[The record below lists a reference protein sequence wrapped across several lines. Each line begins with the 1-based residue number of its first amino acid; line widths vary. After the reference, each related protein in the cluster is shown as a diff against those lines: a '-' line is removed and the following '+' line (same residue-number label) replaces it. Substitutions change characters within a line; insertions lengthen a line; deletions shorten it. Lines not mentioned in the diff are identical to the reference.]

1 MGFPGDYTPP
11 SRFVKAAYLVFY
23 AKQPDTAM
31 EGVRSVIHILNNVDI
46 PFGSVREK
54 TPDGNYIQDYT
65 MWKVVKDLKNGVWY
79 LDTYE
84 NAGSII
90 KIDLKEVFANPDR
103 YMKPVGLSDIPY
115 PGVPTINDLLKN

>member
-1 MGFPGDYTPP
+1 
-11 SRFVKAAYLVFY
+11 
-23 AKQPDTAM
+23 
-31 EGVRSVIHILNNVDI
+31 
-46 PFGSVREK
+46 
-54 TPDGNYIQDYT
+54 